1 MRVGVYKQTMV
12 VLCWLCFKVAA
23 PTLKHI
29 GTIHSCEP
37 NFSITCGVH
46 SCPRRY
52 SNFFSF
58 KKHLYRKHRAELEL
72 QEFTPIFSNGDDEV
86 HFLNNET
93 QAAETGADVFDV
105 NPITS
110 TTELKKTAALFLLKT
125 KEVNKVSQKA
135 LDSIIEDVSSFIN
148 FIIKS
153 LELDIKQCLTN
164 SNDINEV
171 LQKYLKLDPFYG
183 LNTLYFQE
191 KYYREC
197 CGLLV
202 RDAVL
207 KFDSFIFI

>member
-1 MRVGVYKQTMV
+1 MYSRRCLGIIYPIHVQKFLKTFSRPLVNSWSAPAFLLLLLVLSFTSWSCSCSYSWFYLVPALGVYKQTMV

-23 PTLKHI
+23 ATLKGILKHI

-93 QAAETGADVFDV
+93 QAADTGADVFDV

-110 TTELKKTAALFLLKT
+110 TTELKKQLHCF
-125 KEVNKVSQKA
+125 
-135 LDSIIEDVSSFIN
+135 F
-148 FIIKS
+148 
-153 LELDIKQCLTN
+153 
-164 SNDINEV
+164 
-171 LQKYLKLDPFYG
+171 
-183 LNTLYFQE
+183 
-191 KYYREC
+191 
-197 CGLLV
+197 
-202 RDAVL
+202 
-207 KFDSFIFI
+207 